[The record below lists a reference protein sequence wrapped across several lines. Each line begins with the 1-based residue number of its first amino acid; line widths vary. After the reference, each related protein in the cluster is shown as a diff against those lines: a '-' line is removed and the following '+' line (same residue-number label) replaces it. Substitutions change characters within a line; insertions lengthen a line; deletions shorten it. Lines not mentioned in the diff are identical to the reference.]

1 MKKNFFLAILSGS
14 LLAASWVTYGVTPL
28 IFIAF
33 VPLLLADSH
42 IRSHYKHTK
51 RKIFILSY
59 IAFLIWNIVST
70 WWIWNSTH
78 VGAVLA
84 ISINSLLMTLTFL
97 LYHLVA
103 KRSTQKLSLIF
114 LVAIWL
120 SFEKFHLWW
129 DISWPWLNL
138 GNVFSEK
145 ITWIQ
150 WYEYT
155 GTFGGS
161 LWVWLLNIIFYI
173 AAKDYLTDKKRALL
187 DKRVGI
193 AMLFFAIPVA
203 ISYYIYTNYSE
214 KGLKTANIMVVQPNI
229 DPYERKYQL
238 SNGDTADKIL
248 DLTFDYLD
256 NYVDYVIC
264 PETVFGQNIPIDR
277 LGSSD
282 PIMRLKKRTTLT
294 YTEINWIGGAAL
306 IKFIENKKNITPQS
320 NYLPEYNIWYNDYN
334 SAFLLNQD
342 YYRSDT
348 LPLYHKSKLVVAVE
362 NFPYQQLLKPLIG
375 NMHIN
380 LAGTEALKT
389 TQNERTIFTGRSTEG
404 RAAPIICYETI
415 YGEFVTEYINKGAN
429 FLAILTN
436 DAWWGDTQGH
446 KQLLSYTRLRAIETR
461 RSVARSANTGIS
473 AFINGRGDILKS
485 LPYQTEGFLR
495 TTIALNE
502 KITFYVYMGDYIARI
517 AGFLAFFIFLYA
529 IVKKRGEITFQKT
542 NK

>member
-1 MKKNFFLAILSGS
+1 MIKNFFLAILSGS
-14 LLAASWVTYGVTPL
+14 LLAASWVTYGITPL

-70 WWIWNSTH
+70 WWIWNSTE

-84 ISINSLLMTLTFL
+84 ISINSLLMSLTFL

-173 AAKDYLTDKKRALL
+173 AAKDYLTDKNRALL
-187 DKRVGI
+187 AKRVGI
-193 AMLFFAIPVA
+193 AMLFFAIPVV
-203 ISYYIYTNYSE
+203 ISYYIYINYSE
-214 KGLKTANIMVVQPNI
+214 KGLKTADVVVLQPNI
-229 DPYERKYQL
+229 DPYEEKYQV
-238 SNGDTADKIL
+238 NNEDTSKAISYFLLNKL
-248 DLTFDYLD
+248 DHKVNF
-256 NYVDYVIC
+256 VIT
-264 PETVFGQNIPIDR
+264 PETMLARNILIDE
-277 LGSSD
+277 LANSA
-282 PIMRLKKRTTLT
+282 PVNTLKNLFLAFPQV
-294 YTEINWIGGAAL
+294 NWVVGVSL
-306 IKFIENKKNITPQS
+306 LKFIEDKKDVTAQS
-320 NYLPEYNIWYNDYN
+320 NYLAEQKIWYNDYN
-334 SAFLLNQD
+334 SAFLLNYD
-342 YYRSDT
+342 YFRSDT

-362 NFPYQQLLKPLIG
+362 NFPYQHLLKPILGDMLIDLG
-375 NMHIN
+375 
-380 LAGTEALKT
+380 GTVALKT
-389 TQNERTIFTGRSTEG
+389 TQSERSVFTGRETFG
-404 RAAPIICYETI
+404 KAAPIICYETV
-415 YGEFVTEYINKGAN
+415 YGEFVTDYIKKGAN

-436 DAWWGDTQGH
+436 DAWWGDTQGY

-473 AFINGRGDILKS
+473 AFINGRGDILKA
-485 LPYQTEGFLR
+485 LPYRDFNTLR
-495 TTIALNE
+495 CTIALNE
-502 KITFYVYMGDYIARI
+502 EVTFYVRMGDYIARI

>member
-1 MKKNFFLAILSGS
+1 MIKNFFLAILSGG

-33 VPLLLADSH
+33 VPLLLADSQ

-84 ISINSLLMTLTFL
+84 ISINSLLMSLTFL

-173 AAKDYLTDKKRALL
+173 AAKDYLTDKNRALL
-187 DKRVGI
+187 AKRVGI
-193 AMLFFAIPVA
+193 AMLFFAIPVV
-203 ISYYIYTNYSE
+203 ISYYIYTNYNE
-214 KGLKTANIMVVQPNI
+214 KGLKTADVVVLQPNI
-229 DPYERKYQL
+229 DPYEEKYQF
-238 SNGDTADKIL
+238 SNESTSEAISYFLLDKL
-248 DLTFDYLD
+248 DHKVNFIIT
-256 NYVDYVIC
+256 
-264 PETVFGQNIPIDR
+264 PETMLSRNILIDE
-277 LGSSD
+277 LANSA
-282 PIMRLKKRTTLT
+282 PVNTLKNLFLAFPQV
-294 YTEINWIGGAAL
+294 NWVVGVSL
-306 IKFIENKKNITPQS
+306 LKFIEDKKDVTAQS
-320 NYLPEYNIWYNDYN
+320 NYLAEQKIWYNDYN
-334 SAFLLNQD
+334 SAFLLNYD
-342 YYRSDT
+342 YFRSDT

-362 NFPYQQLLKPLIG
+362 NFPYQHLLKPILG
-375 NMHIN
+375 DMLIN
-380 LAGTEALKT
+380 LGGTVALKT
-389 TQNERTIFTGRSTEG
+389 TQSERSVFTGRETFG
-404 RAAPIICYETI
+404 KAAPIICYETV
-415 YGEFVTEYINKGAN
+415 YGEFVTDYIKKGAN

-436 DAWWGDTQGH
+436 DAWWGDTQGY

-473 AFINGRGDILKS
+473 AFINGRGDILKA
-485 LPYQTEGFLR
+485 LPYRDFNTLR
-495 TTIALNE
+495 CTIALNE
-502 KITFYVYMGDYIARI
+502 KVTFYVRMGDYIARI

-529 IVKKRGEITFQKT
+529 IAKKRGEITFQKT

>member
-14 LLAASWVTYGVTPL
+14 LLAASWVTYGITPL

-155 GTFGGS
+155 GAFGGS

-173 AAKDYLTDKKRALL
+173 AAKDYLTDKDRALL
-187 DKRVGI
+187 AKRVGI
-193 AMLFFAIPVA
+193 AMLFFAIPVV
-203 ISYYIYTNYSE
+203 ISYYSYINYSE
-214 KGLKTANIMVVQPNI
+214 KGLKTADVVVLQPNI
-229 DPYERKYQL
+229 DPYEEKYQF
-238 SNGDTADKIL
+238 SNENTSEAMSYFLLDKL
-248 DLTFDYLD
+248 DHKVNFIIT
-256 NYVDYVIC
+256 
-264 PETVFGQNIPIDR
+264 PETMLSRNILIDE
-277 LGSSD
+277 LANSA
-282 PIMRLKKRTTLT
+282 PVNTLKNLFLAFPQV
-294 YTEINWIGGAAL
+294 NWVVGVSL
-306 IKFIENKKNITPQS
+306 LKFIEDKKDVTAQS
-320 NYLPEYNIWYNDYN
+320 NYLAEKDIWYNDYN
-334 SAFLLNQD
+334 SAFLLNYD
-342 YYRSDT
+342 YFRSDT

-362 NFPYQQLLKPLIG
+362 NFPYQQILKPILG
-375 NMHIN
+375 DMLIN
-380 LAGTEALKT
+380 LGGTIALKT
-389 TQNERTIFTGRSTEG
+389 TQSERSVFTGRETFG
-404 RAAPIICYETI
+404 KAAPIICYETV
-415 YGEFVTEYINKGAN
+415 YGEFVTDYIKKGAN

-436 DAWWGDTQGH
+436 DAWWGDTQGY

-473 AFINGRGDILKS
+473 AFINGRGDILKA
-485 LPYQTEGFLR
+485 LPYRDFNTLR
-495 TTIALNE
+495 CTIALNE
-502 KITFYVYMGDYIARI
+502 EVTFYVRMGDYIARI

-529 IVKKRGEITFQKT
+529 IAKKRGEITFQKT

>member
-1 MKKNFFLAILSGS
+1 MIKNFFLAILSGS
-14 LLAASWVTYGVTPL
+14 LLAASWVTYGITPL

-84 ISINSLLMTLTFL
+84 ISINSLLMSLTFL
-97 LYHLVA
+97 LYHLIA

-155 GTFGGS
+155 GAFGGS

-173 AAKDYLTDKKRALL
+173 AAKDYLTDKNRALL
-187 DKRVGI
+187 AKRVGI
-193 AMLFFAIPVA
+193 AMLFFAIPVV
-203 ISYYIYTNYSE
+203 ISYYSYINYSE
-214 KGLKTANIMVVQPNI
+214 KGLKTADVVVLQPNI
-229 DPYERKYQL
+229 DPYEEKYQF
-238 SNGDTADKIL
+238 SNESTSEAISYFLLDKL
-248 DLTFDYLD
+248 DHKVNFIIT
-256 NYVDYVIC
+256 
-264 PETVFGQNIPIDR
+264 PETMFARNILIDE
-277 LGSSD
+277 LANSA
-282 PIMRLKKRTTLT
+282 PVNTLKNLFLAFPQV
-294 YTEINWIGGAAL
+294 NWVVGVSL
-306 IKFIENKKNITPQS
+306 LKFIEDKKDVTAQS
-320 NYLPEYNIWYNDYN
+320 NYLAEKDIWYNDYN
-334 SAFLLNQD
+334 SAFLLNYD
-342 YYRSDT
+342 YFRSDT

-362 NFPYQQLLKPLIG
+362 NFPYQHLLKPILG
-375 NMHIN
+375 DMLIN
-380 LAGTEALKT
+380 LGGTIALKT
-389 TQNERTIFTGRSTEG
+389 TQSERSVFTGRETFG
-404 RAAPIICYETI
+404 KAAPIICYETV
-415 YGEFVTEYINKGAN
+415 YGEFVTDYIKKGAN
-429 FLAILTN
+429 FLAVLTN
-436 DAWWGDTQGH
+436 DAWWGDTQGY

-473 AFINGRGDILKS
+473 AFINGRGDILKA
-485 LPYQTEGFLR
+485 LAYRDFNTLR
-495 TTIALNE
+495 CTIALNE
-502 KITFYVYMGDYIARI
+502 EVTFYVRMGDYIARI
-517 AGFLAFFIFLYA
+517 AGFLAFFIFLYTIA
-529 IVKKRGEITFQKT
+529 KKRGEITFQKT

>member
-14 LLAASWVTYGVTPL
+14 LLAASWVTYGITPL

-70 WWIWNSTH
+70 WWIWNSTQ

-155 GTFGGS
+155 GAFGGS

-173 AAKDYLTDKKRALL
+173 AAKDYLTDKNRALL
-187 DKRVGI
+187 AKRVGI
-193 AMLFFAIPVA
+193 AMLFFAIPVV
-203 ISYYIYTNYSE
+203 ISYYSYINYSE
-214 KGLKTANIMVVQPNI
+214 KGLKTADVVVLQPNI
-229 DPYERKYQL
+229 DPYEEKYQF
-238 SNGDTADKIL
+238 SNESTSEAISYFLLDKL
-248 DLTFDYLD
+248 DHKVNFIIT
-256 NYVDYVIC
+256 
-264 PETVFGQNIPIDR
+264 PETMFARNILIDE
-277 LGSSD
+277 LANSA
-282 PIMRLKKRTTLT
+282 PVNTLKNLFLAFPQV
-294 YTEINWIGGAAL
+294 NWVVGVSL
-306 IKFIENKKNITPQS
+306 LKFIEDKKDVTAQS
-320 NYLPEYNIWYNDYN
+320 NYLAEKDIWYNDYN
-334 SAFLLNQD
+334 SAFLLNYD
-342 YYRSDT
+342 YFRSDT

-362 NFPYQQLLKPLIG
+362 NFPYQQILKPILG
-375 NMHIN
+375 DMLIN
-380 LAGTEALKT
+380 LGGTIALKT
-389 TQNERTIFTGRSTEG
+389 TQSERSVFTGRETFG
-404 RAAPIICYETI
+404 KAAPIICYETV
-415 YGEFVTEYINKGAN
+415 YGEFVTDYIKKGAN

-473 AFINGRGDILKS
+473 AFINGRGDILKA
-485 LPYQTEGFLR
+485 LPYRDFNTLR
-495 TTIALNE
+495 CTIALNE
-502 KITFYVYMGDYIARI
+502 EVTFYVRMGDYIARI

-529 IVKKRGEITFQKT
+529 IAKKRGEITFQKT

>member
-1 MKKNFFLAILSGS
+1 MIKNFFLAILSGS
-14 LLAASWVTYGVTPL
+14 LLAASWVTYGITPL

-97 LYHLVA
+97 LYHLIA
-103 KRSTQKLSLIF
+103 KRATQKLSLIF

-155 GTFGGS
+155 GAFGGS

-173 AAKDYLTDKKRALL
+173 AAKDYLTDKNRALL
-187 DKRVGI
+187 AKRVGI
-193 AMLFFAIPVA
+193 AMLFFAIPVV
-203 ISYYIYTNYSE
+203 ISYYSYINYSE
-214 KGLKTANIMVVQPNI
+214 KGLKTADVVVLQPNI
-229 DPYERKYQL
+229 DPYEEKYQF
-238 SNGDTADKIL
+238 SNESTSEAISYFLLDKL
-248 DLTFDYLD
+248 DHKVNFIIT
-256 NYVDYVIC
+256 
-264 PETVFGQNIPIDR
+264 PETMFARNILIDE
-277 LGSSD
+277 LANSA
-282 PIMRLKKRTTLT
+282 PVNTLKNLFLAFPQV
-294 YTEINWIGGAAL
+294 NWVVGVSL
-306 IKFIENKKNITPQS
+306 LKFIEDKKDVTAQS
-320 NYLPEYNIWYNDYN
+320 NYLAEKDIWYNDYN
-334 SAFLLNQD
+334 SAFLLNYD
-342 YYRSDT
+342 YFRSDT

-362 NFPYQQLLKPLIG
+362 NFPYQQILKPILGDMLIDLG
-375 NMHIN
+375 
-380 LAGTEALKT
+380 GTVALKT
-389 TQNERTIFTGRSTEG
+389 TQSERSVFTGRETFG
-404 RAAPIICYETI
+404 KAAPIICYETV
-415 YGEFVTEYINKGAN
+415 YGEFVTDYIKKGAN

-436 DAWWGDTQGH
+436 DAWWGDTQGY

-473 AFINGRGDILKS
+473 AFINGRGDILKA
-485 LPYQTEGFLR
+485 LPYRDFNTLR
-495 TTIALNE
+495 CTIALNE
-502 KITFYVYMGDYIARI
+502 EVTFYVRMGDYIARI
-517 AGFLAFFIFLYA
+517 AGFLAFFIFLYTIA
-529 IVKKRGEITFQKT
+529 KKRGEITFQKT

>member
-1 MKKNFFLAILSGS
+1 MIKNFFLAILSGS
-14 LLAASWVTYGVTPL
+14 LLAASWVTYGITPL

-97 LYHLVA
+97 LYHLIA
-103 KRSTQKLSLIF
+103 KRATQKLSLIF

-155 GTFGGS
+155 GAFGGS

-173 AAKDYLTDKKRALL
+173 AAKDYLTDKNRALL
-187 DKRVGI
+187 AKRVGI
-193 AMLFFAIPVA
+193 AMLFFAIPVV
-203 ISYYIYTNYSE
+203 ISYYSYINYSE
-214 KGLKTANIMVVQPNI
+214 KGLKTADVVVLQPNI
-229 DPYERKYQL
+229 DPYEEKYQF
-238 SNGDTADKIL
+238 SNESTSEAISYFLLDKL
-248 DLTFDYLD
+248 DHKVNFIIT
-256 NYVDYVIC
+256 
-264 PETVFGQNIPIDR
+264 PETMFARNILIDE
-277 LGSSD
+277 LANSA
-282 PIMRLKKRTTLT
+282 PVNTLKNLFLAFPQV
-294 YTEINWIGGAAL
+294 NWVVGVSL
-306 IKFIENKKNITPQS
+306 LKFIEDKKDVTAQS
-320 NYLPEYNIWYNDYN
+320 NYLAEKDIWYNDYN
-334 SAFLLNQD
+334 SAFLLNYD
-342 YYRSDT
+342 YFRSDT

-362 NFPYQQLLKPLIG
+362 NFPYQHLLKPILGDMLIDLG
-375 NMHIN
+375 
-380 LAGTEALKT
+380 GTVALKT
-389 TQNERTIFTGRSTEG
+389 TQSERSVFTGRETFG
-404 RAAPIICYETI
+404 KAAPIICYETV
-415 YGEFVTEYINKGAN
+415 YGEFVTDYIKKGAN

-436 DAWWGDTQGH
+436 DAWWGDTQGY

-473 AFINGRGDILKS
+473 AFINGRGDILKA
-485 LPYQTEGFLR
+485 LPYRDFNTLR
-495 TTIALNE
+495 CTIALNE
-502 KITFYVYMGDYIARI
+502 EITFYVRMGDYIARI
-517 AGFLAFFIFLYA
+517 AGFLAFFIFLYTIA
-529 IVKKRGEITFQKT
+529 KKRGGITFQKT

>member
-1 MKKNFFLAILSGS
+1 MIKNFFLAILSGS
-14 LLAASWVTYGVTPL
+14 LLAASWVTYGITPL

-33 VPLLLADSH
+33 VPLLLADSQ

-84 ISINSLLMTLTFL
+84 ISINSLLMSLTFL

-173 AAKDYLTDKKRALL
+173 AAKDYLTDKNRALL
-187 DKRVGI
+187 AKRVGI
-193 AMLFFAIPVA
+193 AMLFFAIPVV
-203 ISYYIYTNYSE
+203 ISYYIYTNYNE
-214 KGLKTANIMVVQPNI
+214 KGLKTADVVVLQPNI
-229 DPYERKYQL
+229 DPYEEKYQF
-238 SNGDTADKIL
+238 SNESTSEAISYFLLDKL
-248 DLTFDYLD
+248 DHKVNFIIT
-256 NYVDYVIC
+256 
-264 PETVFGQNIPIDR
+264 PETMLSRNILIDE
-277 LGSSD
+277 LANSA
-282 PIMRLKKRTTLT
+282 PVNTLKNLFLAFPQV
-294 YTEINWIGGAAL
+294 NWVVGVSL
-306 IKFIENKKNITPQS
+306 LKFIEDKKDVTAQS
-320 NYLPEYNIWYNDYN
+320 NYLAEQKIWYNDYN
-334 SAFLLNQD
+334 SAFLLNYD
-342 YYRSDT
+342 YFRSDT

-362 NFPYQQLLKPLIG
+362 NFPYQHLLKPILG
-375 NMHIN
+375 DMLIN
-380 LAGTEALKT
+380 LGGTVALKT
-389 TQNERTIFTGRSTEG
+389 TQSERSVFTGRETFG
-404 RAAPIICYETI
+404 KAAPIICYETV
-415 YGEFVTEYINKGAN
+415 YGEFVTDYIKKGAN

-436 DAWWGDTQGH
+436 DAWWGDTQGY

-473 AFINGRGDILKS
+473 AFINGRGDILKA
-485 LPYQTEGFLR
+485 LPYRDFNTLR
-495 TTIALNE
+495 CTIALNE
-502 KITFYVYMGDYIARI
+502 KVTFYVRMGDYIARI

-529 IVKKRGEITFQKT
+529 IAKKRGEITFQKT

>member
-14 LLAASWVTYGVTPL
+14 LLAASWVTYGITPL

-129 DISWPWLNL
+129 DISWPWLHL

-155 GTFGGS
+155 GAFGGS
-161 LWVWLLNIIFYI
+161 LWVLLLNIIFYI
-173 AAKDYLTDKKRALL
+173 AAKNYLTDKNRALL
-187 DKRVGI
+187 AKRVGI
-193 AMLFFAIPVA
+193 AMLFFAIPVV
-203 ISYYIYTNYSE
+203 ISYYSYINYSE
-214 KGLKTANIMVVQPNI
+214 KGLKTADVVVLQPNI
-229 DPYERKYQL
+229 DPYEEKYQF
-238 SNGDTADKIL
+238 SNESTSEAISYFLLDKL
-248 DLTFDYLD
+248 DHKVNFIIT
-256 NYVDYVIC
+256 
-264 PETVFGQNIPIDR
+264 PETMFARNILIDE
-277 LGSSD
+277 LANSA
-282 PIMRLKKRTTLT
+282 PVNTLKNLFLAFPQV
-294 YTEINWIGGAAL
+294 NWVVGVSL
-306 IKFIENKKNITPQS
+306 LKFIEDKKDVTAQS
-320 NYLPEYNIWYNDYN
+320 NYLAEKDIWYNDYN
-334 SAFLLNQD
+334 SAFLLNYD
-342 YYRSDT
+342 YFRSDT

-362 NFPYQQLLKPLIG
+362 NFPYQHLLKPILG
-375 NMHIN
+375 DMLIN
-380 LAGTEALKT
+380 LGGTVALKT
-389 TQNERTIFTGRSTEG
+389 TQSERSVFTGRETFG
-404 RAAPIICYETI
+404 KAAPIICYETV
-415 YGEFVTEYINKGAN
+415 YGEFVTDYIKKGAN

-436 DAWWGDTQGH
+436 DAWWGDTQGY

-473 AFINGRGDILKS
+473 AFINGRGDILKA
-485 LPYQTEGFLR
+485 LPYRDFNTLR
-495 TTIALNE
+495 CTIALNE
-502 KITFYVYMGDYIARI
+502 EVTFYVRMGDYIARI

-529 IVKKRGEITFQKT
+529 IAKKRGEITFQKT

>member
-14 LLAASWVTYGVTPL
+14 LLAASWVTYGITPL

-70 WWIWNSTH
+70 WWIWNSTQ

-155 GTFGGS
+155 GAFGGS

-173 AAKDYLTDKKRALL
+173 AAKDYLTDKNRALL
-187 DKRVGI
+187 AKRVGI
-193 AMLFFAIPVA
+193 AMLFFAIPVV
-203 ISYYIYTNYSE
+203 ISYYSYINYSE
-214 KGLKTANIMVVQPNI
+214 KGLKTADVVVLQPNI
-229 DPYERKYQL
+229 DPYEEKYQF
-238 SNGDTADKIL
+238 SNESTSEAISYFLLDKL
-248 DLTFDYLD
+248 DHKVNFIIT
-256 NYVDYVIC
+256 
-264 PETVFGQNIPIDR
+264 PETMLARNILIDE
-277 LGSSD
+277 LANSA
-282 PIMRLKKRTTLT
+282 PVNTLKNLFLAFPQV
-294 YTEINWIGGAAL
+294 NWVVGVSL
-306 IKFIENKKNITPQS
+306 LKFIEDKKDVTAQS
-320 NYLPEYNIWYNDYN
+320 NYLAEKDIWYNDYN
-334 SAFLLNQD
+334 SAFLLNYD
-342 YYRSDT
+342 YFRSDT

-362 NFPYQQLLKPLIG
+362 NFPYQQILKPILGDMLINFG
-375 NMHIN
+375 
-380 LAGTEALKT
+380 GTIALKT
-389 TQNERTIFTGRSTEG
+389 TQSERSVFTGRETFG
-404 RAAPIICYETI
+404 KAAPIICYETV
-415 YGEFVTEYINKGAN
+415 YGEFVTDYIKKGAN
-429 FLAILTN
+429 FLAVLTN
-436 DAWWGDTQGH
+436 DAWWGDTQGY

-473 AFINGRGDILKS
+473 AFINGRGDILKA
-485 LPYQTEGFLR
+485 LPYRDFNTLR
-495 TTIALNE
+495 CTIALNE
-502 KITFYVYMGDYIARI
+502 EVTFYVRMGDYIARI

-529 IVKKRGEITFQKT
+529 IAKKRGEITFQKT

>member
-1 MKKNFFLAILSGS
+1 MIKNFFLAILSGS
-14 LLAASWVTYGVTPL
+14 LLAASWVTYGITPL

-70 WWIWNSTH
+70 WWIWNSTQ

-84 ISINSLLMTLTFL
+84 ISINSLLMSLTFL

-173 AAKDYLTDKKRALL
+173 AAKDYLTDKNRALL
-187 DKRVGI
+187 AKRVGI
-193 AMLFFAIPVA
+193 AMLFFAIPVV
-203 ISYYIYTNYSE
+203 ISYYIYINYSE
-214 KGLKTANIMVVQPNI
+214 KGLKTADVVVLQPNI
-229 DPYERKYQL
+229 DPYEEKYQF
-238 SNGDTADKIL
+238 SNESTSEAISYFLLDKL
-248 DLTFDYLD
+248 DHKVNFIIT
-256 NYVDYVIC
+256 
-264 PETVFGQNIPIDR
+264 PETMFARNILIDE
-277 LGSSD
+277 LANSA
-282 PIMRLKKRTTLT
+282 PVNTLKNLFLAFPQV
-294 YTEINWIGGAAL
+294 NWVVGVSL
-306 IKFIENKKNITPQS
+306 LKFIEDKKDVTAQS
-320 NYLPEYNIWYNDYN
+320 NYLAEKDIWYNDYN
-334 SAFLLNQD
+334 SAFLLNYD
-342 YYRSDT
+342 YFRSDT

-362 NFPYQQLLKPLIG
+362 NFPYQHLLKPILG
-375 NMHIN
+375 DMLIN
-380 LAGTEALKT
+380 LGGTVALKT
-389 TQNERTIFTGRSTEG
+389 TQSERSVFTGRETAG
-404 RAAPIICYETI
+404 KAAPIICYETV
-415 YGEFVTEYINKGAN
+415 YGEFVTDYIKKGAN
-429 FLAILTN
+429 FLAVLTN
-436 DAWWGDTQGH
+436 DAWWGDTQGY

-473 AFINGRGDILKS
+473 AFINGRGDILKA
-485 LPYQTEGFLR
+485 LPYRDFNTLR
-495 TTIALNE
+495 CTIALNE
-502 KITFYVYMGDYIARI
+502 EVTFYVRMGDYIARI

-529 IVKKRGEITFQKT
+529 IAKKRGEITFQKT

>member
-1 MKKNFFLAILSGS
+1 MIKNFFLAILSGS
-14 LLAASWVTYGVTPL
+14 LLAASWVTYGITPL

-33 VPLLLADSH
+33 VPLLLADSQ

-59 IAFLIWNIVST
+59 IAFLIWNIIST

-84 ISINSLLMTLTFL
+84 ISINSLLMSLTFL

-173 AAKDYLTDKKRALL
+173 AAKDYLTDKNRTLL
-187 DKRVGI
+187 AKRVGI
-193 AMLFFAIPVA
+193 AMLFFAIPIA
-203 ISYYIYTNYSE
+203 ISYYSYINYNE
-214 KGLKTANIMVVQPNI
+214 KGLKTADVVVLQPNI
-229 DPYERKYQL
+229 DPYEEKYQF
-238 SNGDTADKIL
+238 NNEDTSKAISYFLLNKL
-248 DLTFDYLD
+248 DHKVNF
-256 NYVDYVIC
+256 VIT
-264 PETVFGQNIPIDR
+264 PETMLARNILIDE
-277 LGSSD
+277 LANSA
-282 PIMRLKKRTTLT
+282 PVNTLKNLFLAFPQV
-294 YTEINWIGGAAL
+294 NWVVGVSL
-306 IKFIENKKNITPQS
+306 LKFIEDKKDVTAQS
-320 NYLPEYNIWYNDYN
+320 NYLAEQKIWYNDYN
-334 SAFLLNQD
+334 SAFLLNYD
-342 YYRSDT
+342 YFRSDT

-362 NFPYQQLLKPLIG
+362 NFPYQHLLKPILGDMLIDLG
-375 NMHIN
+375 
-380 LAGTEALKT
+380 GTVALKT
-389 TQNERTIFTGRSTEG
+389 TQSERSVFTGRETAG
-404 RAAPIICYETI
+404 KAAPIICYETV
-415 YGEFVTEYINKGAN
+415 YGEFVTDYIKKGAN
-429 FLAILTN
+429 FLAVLTN
-436 DAWWGDTQGH
+436 DAWWGDTQGY

-473 AFINGRGDILKS
+473 AFINGRGDILKA
-485 LPYQTEGFLR
+485 LPYRDFNALR
-495 TTIALNE
+495 CTIALNE
-502 KITFYVYMGDYIARI
+502 EVTFYVRMGDYIARI

-529 IVKKRGEITFQKT
+529 IAKKRGEITFQKT

>member
-14 LLAASWVTYGVTPL
+14 LLAASWVTYGITPL

-70 WWIWNSTH
+70 WWIWNSTQ

-173 AAKDYLTDKKRALL
+173 AAKDYLTDKNRALL
-187 DKRVGI
+187 AKRVGI
-193 AMLFFAIPVA
+193 AMLFFAIPVV
-203 ISYYIYTNYSE
+203 ISYYIYINYSE
-214 KGLKTANIMVVQPNI
+214 KGLKTADVVVLQPNI
-229 DPYERKYQL
+229 DPYEEKYQF
-238 SNGDTADKIL
+238 SNESTSEAISYFLLDKL
-248 DLTFDYLD
+248 DHKVNFIIT
-256 NYVDYVIC
+256 
-264 PETVFGQNIPIDR
+264 PETMFARNILIDE
-277 LGSSD
+277 LANSA
-282 PIMRLKKRTTLT
+282 PVNTLKNLFLAFPQV
-294 YTEINWIGGAAL
+294 NWVVGVSL
-306 IKFIENKKNITPQS
+306 LKFIEDKKDVTAQS
-320 NYLPEYNIWYNDYN
+320 NYLAEKDIWYNDYN
-334 SAFLLNQD
+334 SAFLLNYD
-342 YYRSDT
+342 YFRSDT

-362 NFPYQQLLKPLIG
+362 NFPYQHLLKPILG
-375 NMHIN
+375 DMLIN
-380 LAGTEALKT
+380 LGGTVALKT
-389 TQNERTIFTGRSTEG
+389 TQSERSVFTGRETFG
-404 RAAPIICYETI
+404 KAAPIICYETV
-415 YGEFVTEYINKGAN
+415 YGEFVTDYIKKGAN

-436 DAWWGDTQGH
+436 DAWWGDTQGY

-473 AFINGRGDILKS
+473 AFINGRGDILK
-485 LPYQTEGFLR
+485 
-495 TTIALNE
+495 ALQD
-502 KITFYVYMGDYIARI
+502 F
-517 AGFLAFFIFLYA
+517 
-529 IVKKRGEITFQKT
+529 
-542 NK
+542 

>member
-1 MKKNFFLAILSGS
+1 MIKNFFLAILSGS
-14 LLAASWVTYGVTPL
+14 LLAASWVTYGITPL

-84 ISINSLLMTLTFL
+84 ISINSLVMTLTFL

-155 GTFGGS
+155 GAFGGS

-173 AAKDYLTDKKRALL
+173 AAKDYLTDKNRALL
-187 DKRVGI
+187 AKRVGI
-193 AMLFFAIPVA
+193 AMLFFAIPVV
-203 ISYYIYTNYSE
+203 ISYYSYINYSE
-214 KGLKTANIMVVQPNI
+214 KGLKTADVVVLQPNI
-229 DPYERKYQL
+229 DPYEEKYQF
-238 SNGDTADKIL
+238 SNEDTSEAMSYFLLDKL
-248 DLTFDYLD
+248 DHKVNFIIT
-256 NYVDYVIC
+256 
-264 PETVFGQNIPIDR
+264 PETMLSRNILIDE
-277 LGSSD
+277 LANSA
-282 PIMRLKKRTTLT
+282 PVNTLKNLFLAFPQV
-294 YTEINWIGGAAL
+294 NWVVGVSL
-306 IKFIENKKNITPQS
+306 LKFIEDKKDVTAQS
-320 NYLPEYNIWYNDYN
+320 NYLAEKDIWYNDYN
-334 SAFLLNQD
+334 SAFLLNYD
-342 YYRSDT
+342 YFRSDT

-362 NFPYQQLLKPLIG
+362 NFPYQHLLKPILGDMLIDLG
-375 NMHIN
+375 
-380 LAGTEALKT
+380 GTVALKT
-389 TQNERTIFTGRSTEG
+389 TQSERSVFTGRETFG
-404 RAAPIICYETI
+404 KAAPIICYETV
-415 YGEFVTEYINKGAN
+415 YGEFVTDYIKKGAN
-429 FLAILTN
+429 FLAVLTN
-436 DAWWGDTQGH
+436 DAWWGDTQGY

-473 AFINGRGDILKS
+473 AFINGRGDILKA
-485 LPYQTEGFLR
+485 LPYRDFNTLR
-495 TTIALNE
+495 CTIALNE
-502 KITFYVYMGDYIARI
+502 EVTFYVRMGDYIARI

-529 IVKKRGEITFQKT
+529 IAKKRGEITFQKT

>member
-97 LYHLVA
+97 LYHLIA

-155 GTFGGS
+155 GAFGGS

-173 AAKDYLTDKKRALL
+173 AAKDYLTDKNRALL
-187 DKRVGI
+187 AKRVGI
-193 AMLFFAIPVA
+193 AMLFFAIPVV
-203 ISYYIYTNYSE
+203 ISYYSYINYSE
-214 KGLKTANIMVVQPNI
+214 KGLKTADVVVLQPNI
-229 DPYERKYQL
+229 DPYEEKYQF
-238 SNGDTADKIL
+238 SNESTSEAISYFLLDKL
-248 DLTFDYLD
+248 DHKVNFIIT
-256 NYVDYVIC
+256 
-264 PETVFGQNIPIDR
+264 PETMLARNILIDE
-277 LGSSD
+277 LANSA
-282 PIMRLKKRTTLT
+282 PVNTLKNLFLAFPQV
-294 YTEINWIGGAAL
+294 NWVVGVSL
-306 IKFIENKKNITPQS
+306 LKFIEDKKDVTAQS
-320 NYLPEYNIWYNDYN
+320 NYLAEKDIWYNDYN
-334 SAFLLNQD
+334 SAFLLNYD
-342 YYRSDT
+342 YFRSDT

-362 NFPYQQLLKPLIG
+362 NFPYQQILKPILG
-375 NMHIN
+375 NMLIN
-380 LAGTEALKT
+380 LGGTIALKT
-389 TQNERTIFTGRSTEG
+389 TQSERSVFTGRETFG
-404 RAAPIICYETI
+404 KAAPIICYETV
-415 YGEFVTEYINKGAN
+415 YGEFVTDYIKKGAN

-436 DAWWGDTQGH
+436 DAWWGDTQGY

-473 AFINGRGDILKS
+473 AFINGRGDILKA
-485 LPYQTEGFLR
+485 LPYRDFNTLR
-495 TTIALNE
+495 CTIALNE
-502 KITFYVYMGDYIARI
+502 EVTFYVRMGDYIARI

-529 IVKKRGEITFQKT
+529 IAKKRGEIRFQKT

>member
-1 MKKNFFLAILSGS
+1 MIKNFFLAILSGS
-14 LLAASWVTYGVTPL
+14 LLAASWVTYGITPL

-97 LYHLVA
+97 LYHLIA
-103 KRSTQKLSLIF
+103 KRATQKLSLIF

-173 AAKDYLTDKKRALL
+173 AAKDYLTDKNRALL
-187 DKRVGI
+187 AKRVGI
-193 AMLFFAIPVA
+193 AMLFFAIPVV
-203 ISYYIYTNYSE
+203 ISYYSYINYSE
-214 KGLKTANIMVVQPNI
+214 KGLKTADVVVLQPNI
-229 DPYERKYQL
+229 DPYEEKYQF
-238 SNGDTADKIL
+238 SNESTSEAISYFLLDKL
-248 DLTFDYLD
+248 DHKVNFIIT
-256 NYVDYVIC
+256 
-264 PETVFGQNIPIDR
+264 PETMFARNILIDE
-277 LGSSD
+277 LANSA
-282 PIMRLKKRTTLT
+282 PVNTLKNLFLAFPQV
-294 YTEINWIGGAAL
+294 NWVVGVSL
-306 IKFIENKKNITPQS
+306 LKFIEDKKDVTAQS
-320 NYLPEYNIWYNDYN
+320 NYLAEKDIWYNDYN
-334 SAFLLNQD
+334 SAFLLNYD
-342 YYRSDT
+342 YFRSDT

-362 NFPYQQLLKPLIG
+362 NFPYQQLLKPILGDMLIDLG
-375 NMHIN
+375 
-380 LAGTEALKT
+380 GTVALKT
-389 TQNERTIFTGRSTEG
+389 TQSERSVFTGRETFG
-404 RAAPIICYETI
+404 KAAPIICYETV
-415 YGEFVTEYINKGAN
+415 YGEFVTDYIKKGAN

-436 DAWWGDTQGH
+436 DAWWGDTQGY

-473 AFINGRGDILKS
+473 AFINGRGDILKA
-485 LPYQTEGFLR
+485 LPYRDFNTLR
-495 TTIALNE
+495 CTIALNE
-502 KITFYVYMGDYIARI
+502 EVTFYVRMGDYIARI
-517 AGFLAFFIFLYA
+517 AGFLAFFIFLYTIA
-529 IVKKRGEITFQKT
+529 KKRGEITFQKT

>member
-14 LLAASWVTYGVTPL
+14 LLAASWVTYGITPL

-84 ISINSLLMTLTFL
+84 ISINSLLMSLTFL

-155 GTFGGS
+155 GAFGGS

-173 AAKDYLTDKKRALL
+173 AAKDYLTDKNRALL
-187 DKRVGI
+187 AKRVGI
-193 AMLFFAIPVA
+193 AMLFFAIPVV
-203 ISYYIYTNYSE
+203 ISYYSYINYSE
-214 KGLKTANIMVVQPNI
+214 KGLKTADVVVLQPNI
-229 DPYERKYQL
+229 DPYEEKYQF
-238 SNGDTADKIL
+238 SNESTSEAISYFLLDKL
-248 DLTFDYLD
+248 DHKVNFIIT
-256 NYVDYVIC
+256 
-264 PETVFGQNIPIDR
+264 PETMFARNILIDE
-277 LGSSD
+277 LANSA
-282 PIMRLKKRTTLT
+282 PVNTLKNLFLAFPQV
-294 YTEINWIGGAAL
+294 NWVVGVSL
-306 IKFIENKKNITPQS
+306 LKFIEDKKDVTAQS
-320 NYLPEYNIWYNDYN
+320 NYLAEKDIWYNDYN
-334 SAFLLNQD
+334 SAFLLNYD
-342 YYRSDT
+342 YFRSDT

-362 NFPYQQLLKPLIG
+362 NFPYQHLLKPILG
-375 NMHIN
+375 DMLIN
-380 LAGTEALKT
+380 LGGTIALKT
-389 TQNERTIFTGRSTEG
+389 TQSERSVFTGRETFG
-404 RAAPIICYETI
+404 KAAPIICYETV
-415 YGEFVTEYINKGAN
+415 YGEFVTDYIKKGAN
-429 FLAILTN
+429 FLAVLTN
-436 DAWWGDTQGH
+436 DAWWGDTQGY

-473 AFINGRGDILKS
+473 AFINGRGDILKA
-485 LPYQTEGFLR
+485 LPYRDFNTLR
-495 TTIALNE
+495 CTIALNE
-502 KITFYVYMGDYIARI
+502 EVTFYVRMGDYIARI

-529 IVKKRGEITFQKT
+529 IAKKRGEITFQKT

>member
-14 LLAASWVTYGVTPL
+14 LLAASWVTYGITPL

-70 WWIWNSTH
+70 WWIWNSTQ

-173 AAKDYLTDKKRALL
+173 AAKNYLTDKNRALL
-187 DKRVGI
+187 AKRVGI
-193 AMLFFAIPVA
+193 AMLFFAIPVV
-203 ISYYIYTNYSE
+203 ISYYIYINYSE
-214 KGLKTANIMVVQPNI
+214 KGLKTADVVVLQPNI
-229 DPYERKYQL
+229 DPYEEKYQF
-238 SNGDTADKIL
+238 SNEDTSKAMSYFLLDKL
-248 DLTFDYLD
+248 DHKVNFIIT
-256 NYVDYVIC
+256 
-264 PETVFGQNIPIDR
+264 PETMLSRNILIDE
-277 LGSSD
+277 LANSA
-282 PIMRLKKRTTLT
+282 PVNTLKNLFLAFPQ
-294 YTEINWIGGAAL
+294 INWVVGVSL
-306 IKFIENKKNITPQS
+306 LKFIEDKKDVTAQS
-320 NYLPEYNIWYNDYN
+320 NYLAEKDIWYNDYN
-334 SAFLLNQD
+334 SAFLLNYD
-342 YYRSDT
+342 YFRSDT

-362 NFPYQQLLKPLIG
+362 NFPYQQILKPILG
-375 NMHIN
+375 DMLIN
-380 LAGTEALKT
+380 LGGTIALKT
-389 TQNERTIFTGRSTEG
+389 TQSERSVFTGRETFG
-404 RAAPIICYETI
+404 KAAPIICYETV
-415 YGEFVTEYINKGAN
+415 YGEFVTDYIKKGAN

-436 DAWWGDTQGH
+436 DAWWGDTQGY

-473 AFINGRGDILKS
+473 AFINGRGDILKA
-485 LPYQTEGFLR
+485 LPYRDFNTLR
-495 TTIALNE
+495 CTIALNE
-502 KITFYVYMGDYIARI
+502 EVTFYVRMGDYIARI

-529 IVKKRGEITFQKT
+529 IAKKRGEITFQKT

>member
-14 LLAASWVTYGVTPL
+14 LLAASWVTYGITPL

-70 WWIWNSTH
+70 WWIWNSTQ

-155 GTFGGS
+155 GAFGGS

-173 AAKDYLTDKKRALL
+173 AAKDYLTDKNRALL
-187 DKRVGI
+187 AKRVGI
-193 AMLFFAIPVA
+193 AMLFFAIPDV
-203 ISYYIYTNYSE
+203 ISYYSYINYSE
-214 KGLKTANIMVVQPNI
+214 KGLKTADVVVLQPNI
-229 DPYERKYQL
+229 DPYEEKYQF
-238 SNGDTADKIL
+238 SNEDTSEAMSYFLLDKL
-248 DLTFDYLD
+248 DHKVNFIIT
-256 NYVDYVIC
+256 
-264 PETVFGQNIPIDR
+264 PETMLSRNILIDE
-277 LGSSD
+277 LANSA
-282 PIMRLKKRTTLT
+282 PVNTLKNLFLAFPQV
-294 YTEINWIGGAAL
+294 NWVVGVSL
-306 IKFIENKKNITPQS
+306 LKFIEDKKDVTAQS
-320 NYLPEYNIWYNDYN
+320 NYLAEKDIWYNDYN
-334 SAFLLNQD
+334 SAFLLNYD
-342 YYRSDT
+342 YFRSDT

-362 NFPYQQLLKPLIG
+362 NFPYQQILKPILG
-375 NMHIN
+375 DMLIN
-380 LAGTEALKT
+380 LGGTIALKT
-389 TQNERTIFTGRSTEG
+389 TQSERSIFTGRETAG
-404 RAAPIICYETI
+404 KAAPIICYETV
-415 YGEFVTEYINKGAN
+415 YGEFVTDYIKKGAN

-436 DAWWGDTQGH
+436 DAWWGDTQGY

-473 AFINGRGDILKS
+473 AFINGRGDILKA
-485 LPYQTEGFLR
+485 LPYRDFNTLR
-495 TTIALNE
+495 CTIALNE
-502 KITFYVYMGDYIARI
+502 EVTFYVRMGDYIARI

-529 IVKKRGEITFQKT
+529 IAKKRGEITFQKT

>member
-14 LLAASWVTYGVTPL
+14 LLAASWVTYGITPL

-84 ISINSLLMTLTFL
+84 ISINSLLMSLTFL

-103 KRSTQKLSLIF
+103 KRSTQKLSLSF

-155 GTFGGS
+155 GAFGGS

-173 AAKDYLTDKKRALL
+173 AAKDYLTDKNRALL
-187 DKRVGI
+187 AKRVGI
-193 AMLFFAIPVA
+193 AMLFFAIPVV
-203 ISYYIYTNYSE
+203 ISYYSYINYSE
-214 KGLKTANIMVVQPNI
+214 KGLKTADVVVLQPNI
-229 DPYERKYQL
+229 DPYEEKYQF
-238 SNGDTADKIL
+238 SNESTSEAISYFLLDKL
-248 DLTFDYLD
+248 DHKVNFIIT
-256 NYVDYVIC
+256 
-264 PETVFGQNIPIDR
+264 PETMLARNILIDE
-277 LGSSD
+277 LANSA
-282 PIMRLKKRTTLT
+282 PVNTLKNLFLAFPQV
-294 YTEINWIGGAAL
+294 NWVVGVSL
-306 IKFIENKKNITPQS
+306 LKFIEDKKDVTAQS
-320 NYLPEYNIWYNDYN
+320 NYLAEKDIWYNDYN
-334 SAFLLNQD
+334 SAFLLNYD
-342 YYRSDT
+342 YFRSDT

-362 NFPYQQLLKPLIG
+362 NFPYQHLLKPILG
-375 NMHIN
+375 DMLIN
-380 LAGTEALKT
+380 LGGTIALKT
-389 TQNERTIFTGRSTEG
+389 TQSERSVFTGRETFG
-404 RAAPIICYETI
+404 KAAPIICYETV
-415 YGEFVTEYINKGAN
+415 YGEFVTDYIKKGAN
-429 FLAILTN
+429 FLAVLTN
-436 DAWWGDTQGH
+436 DAWWGDTQGY

-473 AFINGRGDILKS
+473 AFINGRGDILKA
-485 LPYQTEGFLR
+485 LPYRDFNTLR
-495 TTIALNE
+495 CTIALNE
-502 KITFYVYMGDYIARI
+502 EVTFYVRMGDYIARI

-529 IVKKRGEITFQKT
+529 IAKKRGEITFQKT

>member
-14 LLAASWVTYGVTPL
+14 LLAASWVTYGITPL

-70 WWIWNSTH
+70 WWIWNSTQ

-155 GTFGGS
+155 GAFGGS

-173 AAKDYLTDKKRALL
+173 AAKNYLTDKNRALL
-187 DKRVGI
+187 AKRVGI
-193 AMLFFAIPVA
+193 AMLFFAIPVV
-203 ISYYIYTNYSE
+203 ISYYSYINYSE
-214 KGLKTANIMVVQPNI
+214 KGLKTADVVVLQPNI
-229 DPYERKYQL
+229 DPYEEKYQF
-238 SNGDTADKIL
+238 SNESTSEAISYFLLDKL
-248 DLTFDYLD
+248 DHKVNFIIT
-256 NYVDYVIC
+256 
-264 PETVFGQNIPIDR
+264 PETMFARNILIDE
-277 LGSSD
+277 LANSA
-282 PIMRLKKRTTLT
+282 PVNTLKNLFLAFPQV
-294 YTEINWIGGAAL
+294 NWVVGVSL
-306 IKFIENKKNITPQS
+306 LKFIEDKKDVTAQS
-320 NYLPEYNIWYNDYN
+320 NYLAEKDIWYNDYN
-334 SAFLLNQD
+334 SAFLLNYD
-342 YYRSDT
+342 YFRSDT

-362 NFPYQQLLKPLIG
+362 NFPYQHLLKPILG
-375 NMHIN
+375 DMLIN
-380 LAGTEALKT
+380 LGGTVALKT
-389 TQNERTIFTGRSTEG
+389 TQSERSVFTGRETFG
-404 RAAPIICYETI
+404 KAAPIICYETV
-415 YGEFVTEYINKGAN
+415 YGEFVTDYIKKGAN

-436 DAWWGDTQGH
+436 DAWWGDTQGY

-473 AFINGRGDILKS
+473 AFINGRGDILKA
-485 LPYQTEGFLR
+485 LPYRDFNTLR
-495 TTIALNE
+495 CTIALNE
-502 KITFYVYMGDYIARI
+502 EVTFYVRMGDYIARI

-529 IVKKRGEITFQKT
+529 IAKKRGEITFQKT

>member
-14 LLAASWVTYGVTPL
+14 LLAASWVTYGITPL

-84 ISINSLLMTLTFL
+84 ISINSLLMSLTFL

-155 GTFGGS
+155 GAFGGS

-173 AAKDYLTDKKRALL
+173 AAKDYLTDKNRALL
-187 DKRVGI
+187 AKRVGI
-193 AMLFFAIPVA
+193 AMLFFAIPVV
-203 ISYYIYTNYSE
+203 ISYYSYINYSE
-214 KGLKTANIMVVQPNI
+214 KGLKTADVVVLQPNI
-229 DPYERKYQL
+229 DPYEEKYQF
-238 SNGDTADKIL
+238 SNESTSEAISYFLLDKL
-248 DLTFDYLD
+248 DHKVNFIIT
-256 NYVDYVIC
+256 
-264 PETVFGQNIPIDR
+264 PETMLARNILIDE
-277 LGSSD
+277 LANSA
-282 PIMRLKKRTTLT
+282 PVNTLKNLFLAFPQV
-294 YTEINWIGGAAL
+294 NWVVGVSL
-306 IKFIENKKNITPQS
+306 LKFIEDKKDVTAQS
-320 NYLPEYNIWYNDYN
+320 NYLAEKDIWYNDYN
-334 SAFLLNQD
+334 SAFLLNYD
-342 YYRSDT
+342 YFRSDT

-362 NFPYQQLLKPLIG
+362 NFPYQHLLKPILG
-375 NMHIN
+375 DMLIN
-380 LAGTEALKT
+380 LGGTIALKT
-389 TQNERTIFTGRSTEG
+389 TQSERSVFTGRETFG
-404 RAAPIICYETI
+404 KAAPIICYETV
-415 YGEFVTEYINKGAN
+415 YGEFVTDYIKKGAN
-429 FLAILTN
+429 FLAVLTN
-436 DAWWGDTQGH
+436 DAWWGDTQGY

-473 AFINGRGDILKS
+473 AFINGRGDILKA
-485 LPYQTEGFLR
+485 LPYRDFNTLR
-495 TTIALNE
+495 CTIALNE
-502 KITFYVYMGDYIARI
+502 EVTFYVRMGDYIARI

-529 IVKKRGEITFQKT
+529 IAKKRGEITFQKT

>member
-14 LLAASWVTYGVTPL
+14 LLAASWVTYGITPL

-155 GTFGGS
+155 GAFGGS
-161 LWVWLLNIIFYI
+161 LWVLLLNIIFYI
-173 AAKDYLTDKKRALL
+173 AAKNYLTDKNRALL
-187 DKRVGI
+187 AKRVGI
-193 AMLFFAIPVA
+193 AMLFFAIPVV
-203 ISYYIYTNYSE
+203 ISYYSYINYSE
-214 KGLKTANIMVVQPNI
+214 KGLKPADVVVLQPNI
-229 DPYERKYQL
+229 DPYEEKYQF
-238 SNGDTADKIL
+238 SNESTSEAISYFLLDKL
-248 DLTFDYLD
+248 DHKVNFIIT
-256 NYVDYVIC
+256 
-264 PETVFGQNIPIDR
+264 PETMFARNILIDE
-277 LGSSD
+277 LANSA
-282 PIMRLKKRTTLT
+282 PVNTLKNLFLAFPQV
-294 YTEINWIGGAAL
+294 NWVVGVSL
-306 IKFIENKKNITPQS
+306 LKFIEDKKDVTAQS
-320 NYLPEYNIWYNDYN
+320 NYLAEKDIWYNDYN
-334 SAFLLNQD
+334 SAFLLNYD
-342 YYRSDT
+342 YFRSDT

-362 NFPYQQLLKPLIG
+362 NFPYQHLLKPILG
-375 NMHIN
+375 DMLIN
-380 LAGTEALKT
+380 LGGTVALKT
-389 TQNERTIFTGRSTEG
+389 TQSERSVFTGRETFG
-404 RAAPIICYETI
+404 KAAPIICYETV
-415 YGEFVTEYINKGAN
+415 YGEFVTDYIKKGAN

-436 DAWWGDTQGH
+436 DAWWGDTQGY

-473 AFINGRGDILKS
+473 AFINGRGDILKA
-485 LPYQTEGFLR
+485 LPYRDFNTLR
-495 TTIALNE
+495 CTIALNE
-502 KITFYVYMGDYIARI
+502 EVTFYVRMGDYIARI

-529 IVKKRGEITFQKT
+529 IAKKRGEITFQKT

>member
-14 LLAASWVTYGVTPL
+14 LLAASWVTYGITPL

-70 WWIWNSTH
+70 WWIWNSTQ

-155 GTFGGS
+155 GAFGGS

-173 AAKDYLTDKKRALL
+173 AAKDYLTDKNRALL
-187 DKRVGI
+187 AKRVGI
-193 AMLFFAIPVA
+193 AMLFFAIPVV
-203 ISYYIYTNYSE
+203 ISYYSYINYSE
-214 KGLKTANIMVVQPNI
+214 KGLKTADVVVLQPNI
-229 DPYERKYQL
+229 DPYEEKYQF
-238 SNGDTADKIL
+238 SNESTSEAISYFLLDKL
-248 DLTFDYLD
+248 DHKVNFIIT
-256 NYVDYVIC
+256 
-264 PETVFGQNIPIDR
+264 PETMFARNILIDE
-277 LGSSD
+277 LANSA
-282 PIMRLKKRTTLT
+282 PVNTLKNLFLAFPQV
-294 YTEINWIGGAAL
+294 NWVVGVSL
-306 IKFIENKKNITPQS
+306 LKFIEDKKDVTAQS
-320 NYLPEYNIWYNDYN
+320 NYLAEKDIWYNDYN
-334 SAFLLNQD
+334 SAFLLNYD
-342 YYRSDT
+342 YFRSDT

-362 NFPYQQLLKPLIG
+362 NFPYQQILKPILG
-375 NMHIN
+375 DMLIN
-380 LAGTEALKT
+380 LGGTIALKT
-389 TQNERTIFTGRSTEG
+389 TQSERSVFTGRETFG
-404 RAAPIICYETI
+404 KAAPIICYETV
-415 YGEFVTEYINKGAN
+415 YGEFVTDYIKKGAN

-473 AFINGRGDILKS
+473 AFINGRGDILKA
-485 LPYQTEGFLR
+485 LPYRDFNTLR
-495 TTIALNE
+495 CTIALNE
-502 KITFYVYMGDYIARI
+502 EVTFYVRMGDYIARI
-517 AGFLAFFIFLYA
+517 AVFLAFFIFLYA
-529 IVKKRGEITFQKT
+529 IAKKRGEITFQKT

>member
-1 MKKNFFLAILSGS
+1 MIKNFFLAILSGS
-14 LLAASWVTYGVTPL
+14 LLAASWVTYGITPL

-97 LYHLVA
+97 LYHLIA
-103 KRSTQKLSLIF
+103 KRATQKLSLIF

-173 AAKDYLTDKKRALL
+173 AAKDYLTDKNRALL
-187 DKRVGI
+187 AKRVGI
-193 AMLFFAIPVA
+193 AMLFFAIPVV
-203 ISYYIYTNYSE
+203 ISYYSYINYSE
-214 KGLKTANIMVVQPNI
+214 KGLKTADVVVLQPNI
-229 DPYERKYQL
+229 DPYEEKYQF
-238 SNGDTADKIL
+238 SNESTSEAISYFLLDKL
-248 DLTFDYLD
+248 DHKVNFIIT
-256 NYVDYVIC
+256 
-264 PETVFGQNIPIDR
+264 PETMFARNILIDE
-277 LGSSD
+277 LANSA
-282 PIMRLKKRTTLT
+282 PVNTLKNLFLAFPQV
-294 YTEINWIGGAAL
+294 NWVVGVSL
-306 IKFIENKKNITPQS
+306 LKFIEDKKDVTAQS
-320 NYLPEYNIWYNDYN
+320 NYLAEKDIWYNDYN
-334 SAFLLNQD
+334 SAFLLNYD
-342 YYRSDT
+342 YFRSDT

-362 NFPYQQLLKPLIG
+362 NFPYQQILKPILGDMLIDLG
-375 NMHIN
+375 
-380 LAGTEALKT
+380 GTVALKT
-389 TQNERTIFTGRSTEG
+389 TQSERSVFTGRETFG
-404 RAAPIICYETI
+404 KAAPIICYETV
-415 YGEFVTEYINKGAN
+415 YGEFVTDYIKKGAN

-436 DAWWGDTQGH
+436 DAWWGDTQGY

-473 AFINGRGDILKS
+473 AFINGRGDILKA
-485 LPYQTEGFLR
+485 LPYRDFNTLR
-495 TTIALNE
+495 CTIALNE
-502 KITFYVYMGDYIARI
+502 EVTFYVRMGDYIARI
-517 AGFLAFFIFLYA
+517 AGFLAFFIFLYTIA
-529 IVKKRGEITFQKT
+529 KKRGEITFQKT

>member
-1 MKKNFFLAILSGS
+1 MIKNFFLAILSGS
-14 LLAASWVTYGVTPL
+14 LLAASWVTYGITPL

-70 WWIWNSTH
+70 WWIWNSTE

-84 ISINSLLMTLTFL
+84 ISINSLLMSLTFL

-173 AAKDYLTDKKRALL
+173 AAKDYLTDKNRALL
-187 DKRVGI
+187 AKRVGI
-193 AMLFFAIPVA
+193 AMLFFAIPVV
-203 ISYYIYTNYSE
+203 ISYYIYINYSE
-214 KGLKTANIMVVQPNI
+214 KGLKTADVVVLQPNI
-229 DPYERKYQL
+229 DPYEEKYQV
-238 SNGDTADKIL
+238 NNEDTSKAISYFLLNKL
-248 DLTFDYLD
+248 DHKVNF
-256 NYVDYVIC
+256 VIT
-264 PETVFGQNIPIDR
+264 PETMLARNILIDE
-277 LGSSD
+277 LANSA
-282 PIMRLKKRTTLT
+282 PVNTLKNLFLAFPQV
-294 YTEINWIGGAAL
+294 NWVVGVSL
-306 IKFIENKKNITPQS
+306 LKFIEDKKDVTAQS
-320 NYLPEYNIWYNDYN
+320 NYLAEQKIWYNDYN
-334 SAFLLNQD
+334 SAFLLNYD
-342 YYRSDT
+342 YFRSDT

-362 NFPYQQLLKPLIG
+362 NFPYQHLLKPILGDMLIDLG
-375 NMHIN
+375 
-380 LAGTEALKT
+380 GTVALKT
-389 TQNERTIFTGRSTEG
+389 TQSERSVFTGRETFG
-404 RAAPIICYETI
+404 KAAPIICYETV
-415 YGEFVTEYINKGAN
+415 YGEFVTDYIKKGAN
-429 FLAILTN
+429 FLAIMTN
-436 DAWWGDTQGH
+436 DAWWGDTQGY

-473 AFINGRGDILKS
+473 AFINGRGDILKA
-485 LPYQTEGFLR
+485 LPYRDFNTLR
-495 TTIALNE
+495 CTIALNE
-502 KITFYVYMGDYIARI
+502 EVTFYVRMGDYIARI

>member
-1 MKKNFFLAILSGS
+1 MIKNFFLAILSGS

-155 GTFGGS
+155 GAFGGS

-173 AAKDYLTDKKRALL
+173 ATKDYLTDKNRALL
-187 DKRVGI
+187 AKRVGI
-193 AMLFFAIPVA
+193 AMLFFAIPVV
-203 ISYYIYTNYSE
+203 ISYYSYINYSE
-214 KGLKTANIMVVQPNI
+214 KGLKTADVVVLQPNI
-229 DPYERKYQL
+229 DPYEEKYQF
-238 SNGDTADKIL
+238 SNEDTSEAMSYFLLDKL
-248 DLTFDYLD
+248 DHKVNFIIT
-256 NYVDYVIC
+256 
-264 PETVFGQNIPIDR
+264 PETMLSRNILIDE
-277 LGSSD
+277 LANSA
-282 PIMRLKKRTTLT
+282 PVNTLKNLFLAFPQV
-294 YTEINWIGGAAL
+294 NWVVGVSL
-306 IKFIENKKNITPQS
+306 LKFIEDKKDVTAQS
-320 NYLPEYNIWYNDYN
+320 NYLAEQKIWYNDYN
-334 SAFLLNQD
+334 SAFLLNYD
-342 YYRSDT
+342 YFRSDT

-362 NFPYQQLLKPLIG
+362 NFPYQHLLKPILG
-375 NMHIN
+375 DMLIN
-380 LAGTEALKT
+380 LGGTVALKT
-389 TQNERTIFTGRSTEG
+389 TQSERSVFTGRETFG
-404 RAAPIICYETI
+404 KAAPIICYETV
-415 YGEFVTEYINKGAN
+415 YGEFVTDYIKKGAN

-473 AFINGRGDILKS
+473 AFINGRGDILKA
-485 LPYQTEGFLR
+485 LPYRDFNTLR
-495 TTIALNE
+495 CTIALNE
-502 KITFYVYMGDYIARI
+502 EVTFYVRMGDYIARI
-517 AGFLAFFIFLYA
+517 AGFLAFFIFLYTIA
-529 IVKKRGEITFQKT
+529 KKRGEITFQKT

>member
-1 MKKNFFLAILSGS
+1 MIKNFFLAILSGS
-14 LLAASWVTYGVTPL
+14 LLAASWVTYGITPL

-33 VPLLLADSH
+33 VPLLLADSQ

-97 LYHLVA
+97 LYHLIA

-155 GTFGGS
+155 GAFGGS

-173 AAKDYLTDKKRALL
+173 AAKDYLTDKNRALL
-187 DKRVGI
+187 AKRVGI

-214 KGLKTANIMVVQPNI
+214 KGLKTADVVVLQPNI
-229 DPYERKYQL
+229 DPYEEKYQF
-238 SNGDTADKIL
+238 NNEDTSKAISYFLLNKL
-248 DLTFDYLD
+248 DHKVNF
-256 NYVDYVIC
+256 VIT
-264 PETVFGQNIPIDR
+264 PETMLARNILIDE
-277 LGSSD
+277 LANSA
-282 PIMRLKKRTTLT
+282 PVNTLKNLFLAFPQV
-294 YTEINWIGGAAL
+294 NWVVGVSL
-306 IKFIENKKNITPQS
+306 LKFIEDKKDVTAQS
-320 NYLPEYNIWYNDYN
+320 NYFAEQKIWYNDYN
-334 SAFLLNQD
+334 SAFLLNYD
-342 YYRSDT
+342 YFRSDT

-362 NFPYQQLLKPLIG
+362 NFPYQHLLKPILGDMLIDLG
-375 NMHIN
+375 
-380 LAGTEALKT
+380 GTVALKT
-389 TQNERTIFTGRSTEG
+389 TQSERSVFTGRETFG
-404 RAAPIICYETI
+404 KAAPIICYETV
-415 YGEFVTEYINKGAN
+415 YGEFVTDYIKKGAN

-436 DAWWGDTQGH
+436 DAWWGDTQGY

-473 AFINGRGDILKS
+473 AFINGRGDILKA
-485 LPYQTEGFLR
+485 LPYRDFNTLR
-495 TTIALNE
+495 CTIALNE
-502 KITFYVYMGDYIARI
+502 EVTFYVRMGDYIARI
-517 AGFLAFFIFLYA
+517 AGFLAFFIFLYTIA
-529 IVKKRGEITFQKT
+529 KKRGEITFQKT

>member
-14 LLAASWVTYGVTPL
+14 LLAASWVTYGITPL

-70 WWIWNSTH
+70 WWIWNSTQ

-173 AAKDYLTDKKRALL
+173 AAKDYLTDKNRALL
-187 DKRVGI
+187 AKRVGI
-193 AMLFFAIPVA
+193 AMLFFAIPVV
-203 ISYYIYTNYSE
+203 ISYYIYINYSE
-214 KGLKTANIMVVQPNI
+214 KGLKTADVVVLQPNI
-229 DPYERKYQL
+229 DPYEEKYQF
-238 SNGDTADKIL
+238 NNEDTSKAISYFLLNKL
-248 DLTFDYLD
+248 DHKVNF
-256 NYVDYVIC
+256 VIT
-264 PETVFGQNIPIDR
+264 PETMLARNILIDE
-277 LGSSD
+277 LANSA
-282 PIMRLKKRTTLT
+282 PVNTLKNLFLAFPQV
-294 YTEINWIGGAAL
+294 NWVVGVSL
-306 IKFIENKKNITPQS
+306 LKFIEDKKDVTAQS
-320 NYLPEYNIWYNDYN
+320 NYLAEQKIWYNDYN
-334 SAFLLNQD
+334 SAFLLNYD
-342 YYRSDT
+342 YFRSDT

-362 NFPYQQLLKPLIG
+362 NFPYQHLLKPILGDMLIDLG
-375 NMHIN
+375 
-380 LAGTEALKT
+380 GTVALKT
-389 TQNERTIFTGRSTEG
+389 TQSERSVFTGRETFG
-404 RAAPIICYETI
+404 KAAPIICYETV
-415 YGEFVTEYINKGAN
+415 YGEFVTDYIKKGAN

-436 DAWWGDTQGH
+436 DAWWGDTQGY

-473 AFINGRGDILKS
+473 AFINGRGDILKA
-485 LPYQTEGFLR
+485 LPYRDFNTLR
-495 TTIALNE
+495 CTIALNE
-502 KITFYVYMGDYIARI
+502 EVTFYVRMGDYIARI

-529 IVKKRGEITFQKT
+529 IAKKRGEITFQKT

>member
-1 MKKNFFLAILSGS
+1 MIKNFFLAILSGG

-84 ISINSLLMTLTFL
+84 ISINSLLMSLTFL

-155 GTFGGS
+155 GAFGGS

-173 AAKDYLTDKKRALL
+173 AAKDYLTDKNRALL
-187 DKRVGI
+187 AKRVGI
-193 AMLFFAIPVA
+193 AMLFFAIPVV
-203 ISYYIYTNYSE
+203 ISYYSYINYSE
-214 KGLKTANIMVVQPNI
+214 KGLKTADVVVLQPNI
-229 DPYERKYQL
+229 DPYEEKYQF
-238 SNGDTADKIL
+238 SNESTSEAISYFLLDKL
-248 DLTFDYLD
+248 DHKVNFIIT
-256 NYVDYVIC
+256 
-264 PETVFGQNIPIDR
+264 PETMFARNILIDE
-277 LGSSD
+277 LANSA
-282 PIMRLKKRTTLT
+282 PVNTLKNLFLAFPQV
-294 YTEINWIGGAAL
+294 NWVVGVSL
-306 IKFIENKKNITPQS
+306 LKFIEDKKDVTAQS
-320 NYLPEYNIWYNDYN
+320 NYLAEKDIWYNDYN
-334 SAFLLNQD
+334 SAFLLNYD
-342 YYRSDT
+342 YFRSDT

-362 NFPYQQLLKPLIG
+362 NFPYQHLLKPILG
-375 NMHIN
+375 DMLIN
-380 LAGTEALKT
+380 LGGTVALKT
-389 TQNERTIFTGRSTEG
+389 TQSERSVFTGRETFG
-404 RAAPIICYETI
+404 KAAPIICYETV
-415 YGEFVTEYINKGAN
+415 YGEFVTDYIKKGAN

-436 DAWWGDTQGH
+436 DAWWGDTQGY

-473 AFINGRGDILKS
+473 AFINGRGDILKA
-485 LPYQTEGFLR
+485 LPYRDFNTLR
-495 TTIALNE
+495 CTIALNE
-502 KITFYVYMGDYIARI
+502 EVTFYVRMGDYIARI

-529 IVKKRGEITFQKT
+529 IAKKRGEITFQKT

>member
-14 LLAASWVTYGVTPL
+14 LLAASWVTYGITPL

-173 AAKDYLTDKKRALL
+173 AAKDYLTDKNRALL
-187 DKRVGI
+187 AKRVGI
-193 AMLFFAIPVA
+193 AMLFFAIPVV
-203 ISYYIYTNYSE
+203 ISYYSYINYSE
-214 KGLKTANIMVVQPNI
+214 KGLKTADVVVLQPNI
-229 DPYERKYQL
+229 DPYEEKYQF
-238 SNGDTADKIL
+238 SNESTSEAISYFLLDKL
-248 DLTFDYLD
+248 DHKVNFIIT
-256 NYVDYVIC
+256 
-264 PETVFGQNIPIDR
+264 PETMFARNILIDE
-277 LGSSD
+277 LANSA
-282 PIMRLKKRTTLT
+282 PVNTLKNLFLAFPQV
-294 YTEINWIGGAAL
+294 NWVVGVSL
-306 IKFIENKKNITPQS
+306 LKFIEDKKDVTAQS
-320 NYLPEYNIWYNDYN
+320 NYLAEKDIWYNDYN
-334 SAFLLNQD
+334 SAFLLNYD
-342 YYRSDT
+342 YFRSDT

-362 NFPYQQLLKPLIG
+362 NFPYQHLLKPILG
-375 NMHIN
+375 DMLIN
-380 LAGTEALKT
+380 LGGTVALKT
-389 TQNERTIFTGRSTEG
+389 TQSERSVFTGRETFG
-404 RAAPIICYETI
+404 KAAPIICYETV
-415 YGEFVTEYINKGAN
+415 YGEFVTDYIKKGAN

-436 DAWWGDTQGH
+436 DAWWGDTQGY

-473 AFINGRGDILKS
+473 AFINGRGDILKA
-485 LPYQTEGFLR
+485 LPYRDFNTLR
-495 TTIALNE
+495 CTIALNE
-502 KITFYVYMGDYIARI
+502 EVTFYVRMGDYIARI

-529 IVKKRGEITFQKT
+529 IAKKRGEITFQKT

>member
-14 LLAASWVTYGVTPL
+14 LLAASWVTYGITPL

-84 ISINSLLMTLTFL
+84 ISINSLLMSLTFL

-155 GTFGGS
+155 GAFGGS

-173 AAKDYLTDKKRALL
+173 AAKDYLTDKNRALL
-187 DKRVGI
+187 AKRVGI
-193 AMLFFAIPVA
+193 AMLFFAIPVV
-203 ISYYIYTNYSE
+203 ISYYSYINYSE
-214 KGLKTANIMVVQPNI
+214 KGLKTADVVVLQPNI
-229 DPYERKYQL
+229 DPYEEKYQF
-238 SNGDTADKIL
+238 SNESTSEAISYFLLDKL
-248 DLTFDYLD
+248 DHKVNF
-256 NYVDYVIC
+256 VIT
-264 PETVFGQNIPIDR
+264 PETMLARNILIDE
-277 LGSSD
+277 LANSA
-282 PIMRLKKRTTLT
+282 PVNTLKNLFLAFPQV
-294 YTEINWIGGAAL
+294 NWVVGVSL
-306 IKFIENKKNITPQS
+306 LKFIEDKKDVTAQS
-320 NYLPEYNIWYNDYN
+320 NYLAEQKIWYNDYN
-334 SAFLLNQD
+334 SAFLLNYD
-342 YYRSDT
+342 YFRSDT

-362 NFPYQQLLKPLIG
+362 NFPYQHLLKPILG
-375 NMHIN
+375 DMLIN
-380 LAGTEALKT
+380 LGGTVALKT
-389 TQNERTIFTGRSTEG
+389 TQSERSVFTGRETFG
-404 RAAPIICYETI
+404 KAAPIICYETV
-415 YGEFVTEYINKGAN
+415 YGEFVTDYIKKGAN

-436 DAWWGDTQGH
+436 DAWWGDTQGY

-473 AFINGRGDILKS
+473 AFINGRGDILKA
-485 LPYQTEGFLR
+485 LPYRDFNTLR
-495 TTIALNE
+495 CTIALNE
-502 KITFYVYMGDYIARI
+502 EVTFYVRMGDYIARI
-517 AGFLAFFIFLYA
+517 AGFLAFFIFLYTIA
-529 IVKKRGEITFQKT
+529 KKRGEITFQKT

>member
-1 MKKNFFLAILSGS
+1 MIKNFFLAILSGS

-84 ISINSLLMTLTFL
+84 ISANSLLMSLTFL

-103 KRSTQKLSLIF
+103 KRTTQKLSLIF
-114 LVAIWL
+114 LLAIWL

-173 AAKDYLTDKKRALL
+173 AAKDYLTDKNRALL
-187 DKRVGI
+187 AKRVGI

-214 KGLKTANIMVVQPNI
+214 KGLKTADVVVLQPNI
-229 DPYERKYQL
+229 DPYEEKYQF
-238 SNGDTADKIL
+238 SNEDTSEAMSYFLLDKL
-248 DLTFDYLD
+248 DHKVNFIIT
-256 NYVDYVIC
+256 
-264 PETVFGQNIPIDR
+264 PETMLSRNILIDE
-277 LGSSD
+277 LANSA
-282 PIMRLKKRTTLT
+282 PVNTLKNLFLAFPQV
-294 YTEINWIGGAAL
+294 NWVVGVSL
-306 IKFIENKKNITPQS
+306 LKFIEDKKDVTAQS
-320 NYLPEYNIWYNDYN
+320 NYLAEKDIWYNDYN
-334 SAFLLNQD
+334 SAFLLNYD
-342 YYRSDT
+342 YFRSDT

-362 NFPYQQLLKPLIG
+362 NFPYQQILKPILGDMLINFG
-375 NMHIN
+375 
-380 LAGTEALKT
+380 GTIALKT
-389 TQNERTIFTGRSTEG
+389 TQSERSVFTGRETFG
-404 RAAPIICYETI
+404 KAAPIICYETV
-415 YGEFVTEYINKGAN
+415 YGEFVTDYIKKGAN
-429 FLAILTN
+429 FLAVLTN
-436 DAWWGDTQGH
+436 DAWWGDTQGY

-473 AFINGRGDILKS
+473 AFINGRGDILKA
-485 LPYQTEGFLR
+485 LPYRDFNTLR
-495 TTIALNE
+495 CTIALNE
-502 KITFYVYMGDYIARI
+502 EVTFYVRMGDYIARI
-517 AGFLAFFIFLYA
+517 AGFLAFFIFLYTIA
-529 IVKKRGEITFQKT
+529 KKRGEITFQKT

>member
-14 LLAASWVTYGVTPL
+14 LLAASWVTYGITPL

-70 WWIWNSTH
+70 WWIWNSTQ

-173 AAKDYLTDKKRALL
+173 AAKDYLTDKNRALL
-187 DKRVGI
+187 AKRVGI
-193 AMLFFAIPVA
+193 AMLFFAIPVV
-203 ISYYIYTNYSE
+203 ISYYIYINYSE
-214 KGLKTANIMVVQPNI
+214 KGLKTADVVVLQPNI
-229 DPYERKYQL
+229 DPYEEKYQF
-238 SNGDTADKIL
+238 SNESTSEAISYFLLDKL
-248 DLTFDYLD
+248 DHKVNFIIT
-256 NYVDYVIC
+256 
-264 PETVFGQNIPIDR
+264 PETMFARNILIDE
-277 LGSSD
+277 LANSA
-282 PIMRLKKRTTLT
+282 PVNTLKNLFLAFPQV
-294 YTEINWIGGAAL
+294 NWVVGVSL
-306 IKFIENKKNITPQS
+306 LKFIEDKKDVTAQS
-320 NYLPEYNIWYNDYN
+320 NYLAEKDIWYNDYN
-334 SAFLLNQD
+334 SAFLLNYD
-342 YYRSDT
+342 YFRSDT

-362 NFPYQQLLKPLIG
+362 NFPYQHLLKPILG
-375 NMHIN
+375 DMLIN
-380 LAGTEALKT
+380 LGGTVALKT
-389 TQNERTIFTGRSTEG
+389 TQSERSVFTGRETFG
-404 RAAPIICYETI
+404 KAAPIICYETV
-415 YGEFVTEYINKGAN
+415 YGEFVTDYIKKGAN

-436 DAWWGDTQGH
+436 DAWWGDTQGY

-473 AFINGRGDILKS
+473 AFINGRGDILKA
-485 LPYQTEGFLR
+485 LPYRDFNTLR
-495 TTIALNE
+495 CTIALNE
-502 KITFYVYMGDYIARI
+502 EVTFYVRMGDYIARI

-529 IVKKRGEITFQKT
+529 IAKKRGEITFQKT

>member
-14 LLAASWVTYGVTPL
+14 LLAASWVTYGITPL

-70 WWIWNSTH
+70 WWIWNSTQ

-155 GTFGGS
+155 GAFGGS

-173 AAKDYLTDKKRALL
+173 AAKNYLTDKNRALL
-187 DKRVGI
+187 AKRVGI
-193 AMLFFAIPVA
+193 AMLFFAIPVV
-203 ISYYIYTNYSE
+203 ISYYSYINYSE
-214 KGLKTANIMVVQPNI
+214 KGLKTADVVVLQPNI
-229 DPYERKYQL
+229 DPYEEKYQF
-238 SNGDTADKIL
+238 SNESTSEAISYFLLDKL
-248 DLTFDYLD
+248 DHKVNFIIT
-256 NYVDYVIC
+256 
-264 PETVFGQNIPIDR
+264 PETMLSRNILIDE
-277 LGSSD
+277 LANSA
-282 PIMRLKKRTTLT
+282 PVNTLKNLFLAFPQV
-294 YTEINWIGGAAL
+294 NWVVGVSL
-306 IKFIENKKNITPQS
+306 LKFIEDKKDVTAQS
-320 NYLPEYNIWYNDYN
+320 NYLAEQKIWYNDYN
-334 SAFLLNQD
+334 SAFLLNYD
-342 YYRSDT
+342 YFRSDT

-362 NFPYQQLLKPLIG
+362 NFPYQHLLKPILG
-375 NMHIN
+375 DMLIN
-380 LAGTEALKT
+380 LGGTVALKT
-389 TQNERTIFTGRSTEG
+389 TQSERSVFTGRETFG
-404 RAAPIICYETI
+404 KAAPIICYETV
-415 YGEFVTEYINKGAN
+415 YGEFVTDYIKKGAN

-436 DAWWGDTQGH
+436 DAWWGDTQGY

-473 AFINGRGDILKS
+473 AFINGRGDILKA
-485 LPYQTEGFLR
+485 LPYRDFNTLR
-495 TTIALNE
+495 CTIALNE
-502 KITFYVYMGDYIARI
+502 KVTFYVRMGDYIARI

-529 IVKKRGEITFQKT
+529 IAKKRGEITFPKT

>member
-14 LLAASWVTYGVTPL
+14 LLAASWVTYGITPL

-145 ITWIQ
+145 ITWVQ

-155 GTFGGS
+155 GAFGGS

-173 AAKDYLTDKKRALL
+173 AAKDYLTDKDRALL
-187 DKRVGI
+187 AKRVGI
-193 AMLFFAIPVA
+193 AMLFFAIPVV
-203 ISYYIYTNYSE
+203 ISYYSYINYSE
-214 KGLKTANIMVVQPNI
+214 KGLKTADVVVLQPNI
-229 DPYERKYQL
+229 DPYEEKYQF
-238 SNGDTADKIL
+238 SNENTSEAMSYFLLDKL
-248 DLTFDYLD
+248 DHKVNFIIT
-256 NYVDYVIC
+256 
-264 PETVFGQNIPIDR
+264 PETMLSRNILIDE
-277 LGSSD
+277 LANSA
-282 PIMRLKKRTTLT
+282 PVNTLKNLFLAFPQV
-294 YTEINWIGGAAL
+294 NWVVGVSL
-306 IKFIENKKNITPQS
+306 LKFIEDKKDVTAQS
-320 NYLPEYNIWYNDYN
+320 NYLAEKDIWYNDYN
-334 SAFLLNQD
+334 SAFLLNYD
-342 YYRSDT
+342 YFRSDT

-362 NFPYQQLLKPLIG
+362 NFPYQQILKPILG
-375 NMHIN
+375 DMLIN
-380 LAGTEALKT
+380 LGGTIALKT
-389 TQNERTIFTGRSTEG
+389 TQSERSVFTGRETFG
-404 RAAPIICYETI
+404 KAAPIICYETV
-415 YGEFVTEYINKGAN
+415 YGEFVTDYIKKGAN

-436 DAWWGDTQGH
+436 DAWWGDTQGY

-473 AFINGRGDILKS
+473 AFINGRGDILKA
-485 LPYQTEGFLR
+485 LPYRDFNTLR
-495 TTIALNE
+495 CTIALNE
-502 KITFYVYMGDYIARI
+502 EVTFYVRMGDYIARI

-529 IVKKRGEITFQKT
+529 IAKKRGEITFQKT

>member
-14 LLAASWVTYGVTPL
+14 LLAASWVTYGITPL

-70 WWIWNSTH
+70 WWIWNSTQ

-155 GTFGGS
+155 GAFGGS
-161 LWVWLLNIIFYI
+161 LWVLLLNIIFYI
-173 AAKDYLTDKKRALL
+173 AAKDYLTDKNRALL
-187 DKRVGI
+187 AKRVGI
-193 AMLFFAIPVA
+193 AMLFFAIPVV
-203 ISYYIYTNYSE
+203 ISYYSYINYSE
-214 KGLKTANIMVVQPNI
+214 KGLKTADVVVLQPNI
-229 DPYERKYQL
+229 DPYEEKYQF
-238 SNGDTADKIL
+238 SNEDTSEAMSYFLLDKL
-248 DLTFDYLD
+248 DHKVNFIIT
-256 NYVDYVIC
+256 
-264 PETVFGQNIPIDR
+264 PETMLSRNILIDE
-277 LGSSD
+277 LANSA
-282 PIMRLKKRTTLT
+282 PVNTLKNLFLAFPQV
-294 YTEINWIGGAAL
+294 NWVVGVSL
-306 IKFIENKKNITPQS
+306 LKFIEDKKDVTAQS
-320 NYLPEYNIWYNDYN
+320 NYLAEKDIWYNDYN
-334 SAFLLNQD
+334 SAFLLNYD
-342 YYRSDT
+342 YFRSDT

-362 NFPYQQLLKPLIG
+362 NFPYQQILKPILG
-375 NMHIN
+375 DMLIN
-380 LAGTEALKT
+380 LGGTIALKT
-389 TQNERTIFTGRSTEG
+389 TQSERSIFTGRETAG
-404 RAAPIICYETI
+404 KAAPIICYETV
-415 YGEFVTEYINKGAN
+415 YGEFVTDYIKKGAN

-436 DAWWGDTQGH
+436 DAWWGDTQGY

-473 AFINGRGDILKS
+473 AFINGRGDILKA
-485 LPYQTEGFLR
+485 LPYRDFNTLR
-495 TTIALNE
+495 CTIALNE
-502 KITFYVYMGDYIARI
+502 EVTFYVRMGDYIARI

-529 IVKKRGEITFQKT
+529 IAKKRGEITFQKT

>member
-14 LLAASWVTYGVTPL
+14 LLAASWVTYGITPL

-155 GTFGGS
+155 GAFGGS

-173 AAKDYLTDKKRALL
+173 AAKDYLTDKNRALL
-187 DKRVGI
+187 AKRVGI
-193 AMLFFAIPVA
+193 AMLFFAIPVV
-203 ISYYIYTNYSE
+203 ISYYSYINYSE
-214 KGLKTANIMVVQPNI
+214 KGLKTADVVVLQPNI
-229 DPYERKYQL
+229 DPYEEKYQF
-238 SNGDTADKIL
+238 SNESTSEAISYFLLDKL
-248 DLTFDYLD
+248 DHKVNFIIT
-256 NYVDYVIC
+256 
-264 PETVFGQNIPIDR
+264 PETMFARNILIDE
-277 LGSSD
+277 LANSA
-282 PIMRLKKRTTLT
+282 PVNTLKNLFLAFPQV
-294 YTEINWIGGAAL
+294 NWVVGVSL
-306 IKFIENKKNITPQS
+306 LKFIEDKKDVTAQS
-320 NYLPEYNIWYNDYN
+320 NYLAEKDIWYNDYN
-334 SAFLLNQD
+334 SAFLLNYD
-342 YYRSDT
+342 YFRSDT

-362 NFPYQQLLKPLIG
+362 NFPYQQALKPILG
-375 NMHIN
+375 DMLIN
-380 LAGTEALKT
+380 LGGTIALKT
-389 TQNERTIFTGRSTEG
+389 TQSERSVFTGRETFG
-404 RAAPIICYETI
+404 KAAPIICYETV
-415 YGEFVTEYINKGAN
+415 YGEFVTDYIKKGAN

-436 DAWWGDTQGH
+436 DAWWGDTQGY

-473 AFINGRGDILKS
+473 AFINGRGDILKA
-485 LPYQTEGFLR
+485 LPYRDFNTLR
-495 TTIALNE
+495 CTIALNE
-502 KITFYVYMGDYIARI
+502 EVTFYVRMGDYIARI

-529 IVKKRGEITFQKT
+529 IAKKRGEITFQKT

>member
-14 LLAASWVTYGVTPL
+14 LLAASWVTYGITPL

-97 LYHLVA
+97 LYHLIA
-103 KRSTQKLSLIF
+103 KRATQKLSLIF

-155 GTFGGS
+155 GAFGGS

-173 AAKDYLTDKKRALL
+173 AAKDYLTDKNRALL
-187 DKRVGI
+187 AKRVGI
-193 AMLFFAIPVA
+193 AMLFFAIPVV
-203 ISYYIYTNYSE
+203 ISYYSYINYSE
-214 KGLKTANIMVVQPNI
+214 KGLKTADVVVLQPNI
-229 DPYERKYQL
+229 DPYEEKYQF
-238 SNGDTADKIL
+238 SNESTSEAISYFLLDKL
-248 DLTFDYLD
+248 DHKVNFIIT
-256 NYVDYVIC
+256 
-264 PETVFGQNIPIDR
+264 PETMFARNILIDE
-277 LGSSD
+277 LANSA
-282 PIMRLKKRTTLT
+282 PVNTLKNLFLAFPQV
-294 YTEINWIGGAAL
+294 NWVVGVSL
-306 IKFIENKKNITPQS
+306 LKFIEDKKDVTAQS
-320 NYLPEYNIWYNDYN
+320 NYLAEKDIWYNDYN
-334 SAFLLNQD
+334 SAFLLNYD
-342 YYRSDT
+342 YFRSDT

-362 NFPYQQLLKPLIG
+362 NFPYQQILKPILGDMLIDLG
-375 NMHIN
+375 
-380 LAGTEALKT
+380 GTVALKT
-389 TQNERTIFTGRSTEG
+389 TQSERSVFTGRETFG
-404 RAAPIICYETI
+404 KAAPIICYETV
-415 YGEFVTEYINKGAN
+415 YGEFVTDYIKKGAN

-436 DAWWGDTQGH
+436 DAWWGDTQGY

-473 AFINGRGDILKS
+473 AFINGRGDILKA
-485 LPYQTEGFLR
+485 LPYRDFNTLR
-495 TTIALNE
+495 CTIALNE
-502 KITFYVYMGDYIARI
+502 EVTFYVRMGDYIARI
-517 AGFLAFFIFLYA
+517 AGFLAFFIFLYTIA
-529 IVKKRGEITFQKT
+529 KKRGEITFQKT